1 MIRNSKYIYS
11 DEVIDVP
18 SHLHAGRYF
27 IDSLHAFGD
36 RVALTN
42 GEKHTSITYAEIVRD
57 AMSIAVSLTRMG
69 VKRGETVGVCMET
82 RVEYWPIVIGAS
94 CTGAAINPFNIGYT
108 ADELKHVL
116 NITKPKYMIC
126 SEIAYKLHSGTFKTM
141 QFIETT
147 ITIGGS
153 GQTTYEDL
161 LKNEINYA
169 DFDVVDVDGKNDSLF
184 VLFSSGTTG
193 LPKGVMQTHLNVI
206 SICSLKNALNTN
218 DRTLFITPWYHTMGL
233 LGVLRYL
240 QTGCDMVFLPKYET
254 NLYLRTIERYKIKQ
268 LLLAPPVLVA
278 TSKSKAKYDVS
289 SVIFIYSGAAPL
301 RKDTIEDAK
310 KKFINLKAVTQG
322 YGMTETTLA
331 IIRDTYEK
339 AHLAKPGGVGFVVS
353 GCVVKVI
360 DIETGK
366 VLGPNEPG
374 EIRVKGPAVMK
385 GYIGK
390 DISEDFDEEGF
401 YKTGDIG
408 YYDDDKYFFIVDRLK
423 ELIKYKGYQVPP
435 AEIEAVLLQHPAI
448 LDAGVAGVPHPAGEL
463 PRAFVVLQPGA
474 SVSEAD
480 IHGFIA
486 EKLSDPKH
494 LRGGIRFVNEIPK
507 NPSGKILR
515 RKLKEMVL
523 ERSKL

>member
-1 MIRNSKYIYS
+1 MIRNNKYVYSK
-11 DEVIDVP
+11 EVIDVP
-18 SHLHAGRYF
+18 SHLHAGRFF
-27 IDSLHAFGD
+27 IDSLHKYGD
-36 RVALTN
+36 KVALTN
-42 GEKHTSITYAEIVRD
+42 GETHKSITYNGIVCD
-57 AMSIAVSLTRMG
+57 AMSVAISLTRMG

-82 RVEYWPIVIGAS
+82 RVEYWPIVIGVS
-94 CTGAAINPFNIGYT
+94 CTGAVINPFNIGYT
-108 ADELKHVL
+108 ADELNHVL
-116 NITKPKYMIC
+116 NITKPKYLII
-126 SEIAYKLHSGTFKTM
+126 SETAFKLHSKTFSTLP
-141 QFIETT
+141 FIEKT
-147 ITIGGS
+147 ITIGAGKI
-153 GQTTYEDL
+153 TYDDL
-161 LKNEINYA
+161 LKNKINYA
-169 DFDVVDVDGKNDSLF
+169 DFDVVDVDGKNDTLF

-206 SICSLKNALNTN
+206 SICSLKNALNTD

-240 QTGCDMVFLPKYET
+240 QTGCDMVYLPKYET
-254 NLYLRTIERYKIKQ
+254 NLYLQTIERYKIKQ

-278 TSKSKAKYDVS
+278 TAKSKANYDVS
-289 SVIFIYSGAAPL
+289 SVTFIYSGAAPL
-301 RKDTIEDAK
+301 RKDTNEEAK
-310 KKFINLKAVTQG
+310 KKFFNAKAVTQG

-331 IIRDTYEK
+331 IIRDTYEL

-353 GCVVKVI
+353 GCVVKVV

-366 VLGPNEPG
+366 PLGPNEPG
-374 EIRVKGPAVMK
+374 EIRVKGPSVMK

-390 DISEDFDEEGF
+390 DISEDFDDEGF

-408 YYDDDKYFFIVDRLK
+408 YYDDDEYFFIVDRLK
-423 ELIKYKGYQVPP
+423 ELIKYKGFQVPP

-448 LDAGVAGVPHPAGEL
+448 LDAGVAGVSHPAGEL
-463 PRAFVVLQPGA
+463 PRAFVVRQPGA
-474 SVSEAD
+474 RVSEDD
-480 IHGFIA
+480 IHAFIA

-523 ERSKL
+523 EKSKL